1 MLVGLIKKLSPKFPS
16 FHQHSEEEM
25 TTPSV
30 TLRFIRNADSSKTDD
45 ILRIVPSPSSVN
57 PELNTFVV
65 KFSFAKSFAPVA
77 YENQVSWNHEQVYEY
92 VSSLLMLLT
101 LDNDPFK
108 SVQIDLPLAPSLLF
122 EVSTLS
128 SRIPH
133 ILRILYTTL
142 MNSWPTYTM
151 PLVAAAPIEPS
162 TPVTYSYTTPV
173 RNETMPLESSTPVT
187 YSYTTPV
194 RNETVQEEDDDM
206 PPLIP
211 VNNIYPCG
219 SCPARCNPSGRSS
232 HYRRHPRHTF
242 YNNDGAEYKKH
253 Y

>member
-1 MLVGLIKKLSPKFPS
+1 MSLFIMLVGLIKKLSPKFPS

-30 TLRFIRNADSSKTDD
+30 TIRFIRNADSSKTDD

-57 PELNTFVV
+57 HELNTFVV
-65 KFSFAKSFAPVA
+65 KFSFAKSFAPVS
-77 YENQVSWNHEQVYEY
+77 YENQVSWNHAQVYEY

-133 ILRILYTTL
+133 ILRILYTTI

-162 TPVTYSYTTPV
+162 TT
-173 RNETMPLESSTPVT
+173 VT

-211 VNNIYPCG
+211 VNNIFFMIDIDYMRYY
-219 SCPARCNPSGRSS
+219 S
-232 HYRRHPRHTF
+232 
-242 YNNDGAEYKKH
+242 K
-253 Y
+253 